1 MTEDKSLTK
10 SEIKSFQKIAAKNYG
25 VKLTDRQSLEQ
36 GLSLVSLFEF
46 LIKRQ
51 VKKSAYRRKPEK
63 FNLDIPKFNDT
74 PPVFLKKPDYPGQ
87 RLMYPSASR

>member
-51 VKKSAYRRKPEK
+51 VKK
-63 FNLDIPKFNDT
+63 
-74 PPVFLKKPDYPGQ
+74 
-87 RLMYPSASR
+87 